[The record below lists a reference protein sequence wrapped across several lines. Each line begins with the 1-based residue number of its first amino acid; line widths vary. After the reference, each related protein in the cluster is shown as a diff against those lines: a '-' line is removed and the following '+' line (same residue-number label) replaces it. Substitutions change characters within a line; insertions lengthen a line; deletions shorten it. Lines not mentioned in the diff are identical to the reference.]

1 MYNRRLSVL
10 TALMKEDKITEREGQ
25 DPLRKLQNLFGKT
38 FCEDLYSD
46 LKAKQKYQEVLRN
59 ETKSSSPRGKTPFRM
74 STSASR
80 GKPVGDKHHKRT
92 SSDQHHRNNMVIVLT
107 TPYLNVL
114 SLIIVEILKIHP
126 LIKNLF
132 DTKAQHAQLRG
143 RTKFHL
149 KN

>member
-1 MYNRRLSVL
+1 
-10 TALMKEDKITEREGQ
+10 
-25 DPLRKLQNLFGKT
+25 
-38 FCEDLYSD
+38 
-46 LKAKQKYQEVLRN
+46 
-59 ETKSSSPRGKTPFRM
+59 M

-80 GKPVGDKHHKRT
+80 GKAVGDKHHKRT

-107 TPYLNVL
+107 TPYLNVPL
-114 SLIIVEILKIHP
+114 LVIVEILKIHP